1 MNIGNKRVLVSN
13 YRKERLMIMDRADKK
28 YGRRFQPFVYRIFT
42 TSLIL
47 ALSLILCVGCGE
59 KEIHVEDVPEQDELV
74 QTNVDNEF
82 DSDIAKNGDDTDDT
96 SLLIGI
102 GKTIVIDPGHQGKG
116 NPEKEPIAPGAT
128 EMKAKVASGT
138 TGRTTGVPEY
148 QLTLDVALKL
158 KEALVAQ
165 GYEVLMTRET
175 NDVNISNAERAQ
187 IANNAKADA
196 FIRIHANGSE
206 DSSVSGT
213 MTLCQTES
221 NPYNGHLFKKSY
233 ALSEYILDG
242 IVEKAGSKKQYVWE
256 TDTMS
261 GINWCTVPVTI
272 VEMGYMTNPEED
284 TKMQTE
290 EYQQRIVEGI
300 VSGLERY
307 FRNLN

>member
-1 MNIGNKRVLVSN
+1 MDMNMLDNKKR
-13 YRKERLMIMDRADKK
+13 RKH
-28 YGRRFQPFVYRIFT
+28 QPFKFYTFMMVFM
-42 TSLIL
+42 L
-47 ALSLILCVGCGE
+47 AMSLSLLSGCGDKDVSSDE
-59 KEIHVEDVPEQDELV
+59 LQKQDEIVQNDMASEEYDDEQDA
-74 QTNVDNEF
+74 NENE
-82 DSDIAKNGDDTDDT
+82 SETA
-96 SLLIGI
+96 LIGS

-148 QLTLDVALKL
+148 QLTLDVSLKL
-158 KEALVAQ
+158 KDALIAQ

-187 IANNAKADA
+187 IANKANADA

-213 MTLCQTES
+213 MTLCQTEN
-221 NPYNGHLFKKSY
+221 NPYNGHLFEKSY

-242 IVEKAGSKKQYVWE
+242 IVEKAGSKKQYVWK

-284 TKMQTE
+284 IKMQTE
-290 EYQQRIVEGI
+290 EYQNLIVDGI
-300 VSGLERY
+300 VSGVNKY
-307 FRNLN
+307 FEESR